1 MGRKFAQLDGL
12 ILLYVG
18 WVVDGV
24 EEVGVDGN
32 EDGAHICV
40 DLAVFE
46 ACPQC
51 LQHG

>member
-1 MGRKFAQLDGL
+1 MGRKFAQLDLL

-18 WVVDGV
+18 RVVDGV
-24 EEVGVDGN
+24 EEVGVNSD

-51 LQHG
+51 LHHG